1 VDRPDLEA
9 RRRQTRVLL
18 DLARVGHAAD
28 RLVEGLLADH
38 DLPRITPAQANAL
51 MVLFNARRP
60 LTGAEIARSLGL
72 SEVTVSRFLRAMRE
86 AGWVERERDPADAR
100 RLLVRP
106 TAKARDALP
115 RFIAVS
121 NALLDT
127 AFAGLSDEQI
137 AHVAQALTSIRDQ
150 LDP

>member
-1 VDRPDLEA
+1 VDRPDLER
-9 RRRQTRVLL
+9 RRRQTRILL
-18 DLARVGHAAD
+18 DLARVGNAAD
-28 RLVEGLLADH
+28 RLVEGLLAEH

-60 LTGAEIARSLGL
+60 LTGAEIARELGI
-72 SEVTVSRFLRAMRE
+72 SEVTVSRFVRAMRD
-86 AGWVERERDPADAR
+86 AGWVERERDPDDAR

-106 TAKARDALP
+106 TAQARAALP

-121 NALLDT
+121 NTLLDT
-127 AFAGLSDEQI
+127 AFADLDE
-137 AHVAQALTSIRDQ
+137 AACERMAVALEGIRAR